1 MKFFIASVNSR
12 FYGNESVTYTT
23 HSDPTFILAN
33 LIPLAERW
41 QGPISL
47 VIYAPGTDYDLA
59 LKAIAHLR
67 TCRPKSYL
75 VRDLVTFHIFSEIK
89 FSSEYKKLPR
99 ANCNWNLV
107 EDNAETF
114 RKAHNLTY
122 PINVARNVA
131 RESATTH
138 FVLPSDIELYPNPG
152 LISGFLRMLSD
163 GNEDVINRRYETDRQ
178 TRQCRTIV
186 QSKEKVAVSC
196 IHAL

>member
-1 MKFFIASVNSR
+1 MRWGLENFFISVISR

-23 HSDPTFILAN
+23 HSDPTFILTN

-47 VIYAPGTDYDLA
+47 AIYAPGTDYDLA

-67 TCRPKSYL
+67 TCQPKSYL

-89 FSSEYKKLPR
+89 FSFKYKTLPK
-99 ANCNWNLV
+99 ADCSWDPPD
-107 EDNAETF
+107 EGTKTF

-122 PINVARNVA
+122 PINVARNLA

-138 FVLPSDIELYPNPG
+138 YILPSDIELYPNPG
-152 LISGFLRMLSD
+152 LISGFLRMITD
-163 GNEDVINRRYETDRQ
+163 GNEAVINRRYE
-178 TRQCRTIV
+178 
-186 QSKEKVAVSC
+186 
-196 IHAL
+196 